1 MDTAYQGPERRRAA
15 RLAMSLAASVRERG
29 RTPFSVDLVDLS
41 VSGCR
46 VELSCD
52 VAADSWVWLKL
63 PGLEPRY
70 SRVAW
75 CKGGFAG
82 IAFETPL
89 HEAVID
95 CLAAMDHVPS
105 QAELG
110 QLKRIG
116 ERCRA
121 IAARPPDRTDDA
133 TIEELLALAAYCEA
147 GASGL
152 ERIETG

>member
-1 MDTAYQGPERRRAA
+1 MATAYPGPERRRAH

-29 RTPFSVDLVDLS
+29 RTAVSVDLVDLS
-41 VSGCR
+41 TSGCR
-46 VELSCD
+46 IELSFD
-52 VAADSWVWLKL
+52 IEADSWVWLKL

-75 CKGGFAG
+75 CKSGFAG
-82 IAFETPL
+82 IAFENPL

-105 QAELG
+105 EAELG

-121 IAARPPDRTDDA
+121 IAARPPERTDEA

-147 GASGL
+147 GGGSGD
-152 ERIETG
+152 RPAG